1 MSMPAM
7 NARATI
13 TAATAPENVRQA
25 AQEFES
31 VFMNTMLSQMFAG
44 LETDGPFG
52 GGQGEEM
59 FRSLLIEEYGSNIAA
74 AGGIGIADDIA
85 RELPS
90 LQEVTQCRPA
100 ISLPRRPRRLLRT
113 PPARVAATCRQPSTP
128 LPTP

>member
-1 MSMPAM
+1 MAVPADLAMSMPVA
-7 NARATI
+7 NARLSA
-13 TAATAPENVRQA
+13 TAASAPDSVRQA
-25 AQEFES
+25 AQEFEA

-85 RELPS
+85 RELLS
-90 LQEVTQCRPA
+90 LQEVSNDVPQ
-100 ISLPRRPRRLLRT
+100 
-113 PPARVAATCRQPSTP
+113 
-128 LPTP
+128 

>member
-1 MSMPAM
+1 MAVPADLAMSMPVA
-7 NARATI
+7 NARLST
-13 TAATAPENVRQA
+13 TAASAPDSVRQA
-25 AQEFES
+25 AQEFEA

-85 RELPS
+85 RELLS
-90 LQEVTQCRPA
+90 LQEVSNDVPQ
-100 ISLPRRPRRLLRT
+100 
-113 PPARVAATCRQPSTP
+113 
-128 LPTP
+128 

>member
-1 MSMPAM
+1 MAIPADLAMSMPAM

-85 RELPS
+85 RELLS
-90 LQEVTQCRPA
+90 LQEVTQ
-100 ISLPRRPRRLLRT
+100 
-113 PPARVAATCRQPSTP
+113 
-128 LPTP
+128 